1 MKPPRM
7 KRGHGSNTTFQSPS
21 GASSFPNTDWVRLSV
36 FLRDSRAALMSRV
49 PSFYAPLM
57 CESLRTRAATG
68 EFPAVAGVRRIQ
80 KLLAL
85 SGLSSSPTSS
95 PRLAS

>member
-49 PSFYAPLM
+49 HSFYAPLM
-57 CESLRTRAATG
+57 CESLRTRSNYYLVVTTLNDV
-68 EFPAVAGVRRIQ
+68 PRQVNS
-80 KLLAL
+80 LLSPESEA
-85 SGLSSSPTSS
+85 SSNPWQF
-95 PRLAS
+95 RA